1 MKITLSVKGRFHA
14 FNLAEQIQKNG
25 FLQRLITTY
34 PSFEVKKYGIKQ
46 DLIKSLFVHEV
57 LVRIWRKCS
66 KTFKLKYNLEY
77 FLKEL
82 FDLNVVINI
91 KKNDDIFVGFSS
103 NSLHSIRKAKKNGII
118 TILERGSSHISYQ
131 NELLI
136 QEYEKLG
143 IKHNPI
149 PRKIISKE
157 LKEYDEADY
166 ISIPSSFVEKS
177 FLDQGIDPRKLIKV
191 PYGVDI
197 ENFIPMKKDDDVF
210 RVVFCGALSVRK
222 GVHYLLQA
230 FSELNLPNSELILI
244 GERQKEMEPFLQ
256 KYQRDNIKCKGTFP
270 EKELYKHYSE
280 GSVFCLPSIEDGF
293 GMVLGQALACGLPI
307 ICTENTG
314 GPDLIENGKE
324 GFIIPI
330 RDVEKLKEKIL
341 ILYKNPDLLKSMSEG
356 AIRKAQKATWNEY
369 GDRMINLYEN
379 LVENK
384 CIKTN
389 K

>member
-1 MKITLSVKGRFHA
+1 MWCFKC
-14 FNLAEQIQKNG
+14 
-25 FLQRLITTY
+25 
-34 PSFEVKKYGIKQ
+34 KK
-46 DLIKSLFVHEV
+46 
-57 LVRIWRKCS
+57 R
-66 KTFKLKYNLEY
+66 
-77 FLKEL
+77 
-82 FDLNVVINI
+82 
-91 KKNDDIFVGFSS
+91 
-103 NSLHSIRKAKKNGII
+103 
-118 TILERGSSHISYQ
+118 
-131 NELLI
+131 
-136 QEYEKLG
+136 
-143 IKHNPI
+143 
-149 PRKIISKE
+149 
-157 LKEYDEADY
+157 
-166 ISIPSSFVEKS
+166 
-177 FLDQGIDPRKLIKV
+177 
-191 PYGVDI
+191 
-197 ENFIPMKKDDDVF
+197 
-210 RVVFCGALSVRK
+210 
-222 GVHYLLQA
+222 VHYLLQA

-270 EKELYKHYSE
+270 EKELYKHYSQ

>member
-34 PSFEVKKYGIKQ
+34 PSFEVKKYGIRK

-57 LVRIWRKCS
+57 LVRIWRKSS
-66 KTFKLKYNLEY
+66 KTFKVKYNFEY
-77 FLKEL
+77 LLKEL
-82 FDLNVVINI
+82 FDLNVAINI

-149 PRKIISKE
+149 PGKIISKE

-177 FLDQGIDPRKLIKV
+177 FVDQGVDPRKLIKV

-256 KYQRDNIKCKGTFP
+256 QYQRDNIKCKGTFP
-270 EKELYKHYSE
+270 EKELYKHYSQ

-341 ILYKNPDLLKSMSEG
+341 ILHKNPDLLKSMSEG

-379 LVENK
+379 LVKNK